1 MAYVLINHGWTNV
14 RAEDHWQ
21 RKLAV
26 ALRRQGHQ
34 VFYPQYPS
42 TDAPSFADW
51 SWLLA
56 RELEILLETRGD
68 DSDEIIVIG
77 HSLGNINL
85 LKSAA
90 AGILPADLS
99 IDRLLIAA
107 PPESKLLSELSDFSF
122 ELSDPALAGA
132 LHAVAR
138 SITLVGSDADPWCP
152 SGIQAVFGDPLG
164 VDAVIIPGGKHLSS
178 KDGWGS
184 WQGIIDWVSNPDS
197 DLTKR

>member
-90 AGILPADLS
+90 AGILPAELS

-138 SITLVGSDADPWCP
+138 S
-152 SGIQAVFGDPLG
+152 
-164 VDAVIIPGGKHLSS
+164 
-178 KDGWGS
+178 
-184 WQGIIDWVSNPDS
+184 
-197 DLTKR
+197 